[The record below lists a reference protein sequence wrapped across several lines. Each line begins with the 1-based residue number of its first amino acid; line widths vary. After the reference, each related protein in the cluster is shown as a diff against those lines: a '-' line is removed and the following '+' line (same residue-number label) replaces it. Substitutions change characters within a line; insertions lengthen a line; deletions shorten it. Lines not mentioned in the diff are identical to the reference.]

1 MSSIITIKNLCK
13 AYQRGSETVN
23 AVNNVSLEVE
33 QGDIVAIVG
42 PSGSGKTTLVNI
54 LGCLDNPT
62 SGELWLNDKKIFEAG
77 LSLSEKELTLIRRQ
91 YFGYIFQKFFLL
103 PTLTIKENIML
114 PEVFGIKAD
123 ISEQRAAEIM
133 DLLGISHRAEHLPS
147 ELSGGEMQRVA
158 IARALIT
165 NPKVLIAD
173 EPTGNLDTKRT
184 EEIKN
189 LLIDLNRKQGITII
203 LVTHNP
209 ELAQIADKVLFMEDG
224 KIKE

>member
-1 MSSIITIKNLCK
+1 MSAIITIKNLCK
-13 AYQRGSETVN
+13 TYQRGSETVK
-23 AVNNVSLEVE
+23 AVNNISLEVE
-33 QGDIVAIVG
+33 QGNIVAVVG

-62 SGELWLNDKKIFEAG
+62 SGELWLNDKKIFEDG
-77 LSLSEKELTLIRRQ
+77 LFLSEKELTLIRRQ

-103 PTLTIKENIML
+103 PTLSIKENIML

-123 ISEQRAAEIM
+123 INEQKAAEIM
-133 DLLGISHRAEHLPS
+133 DLLGINHRAEHLPS

-165 NPKVLIAD
+165 NPKILIAD
-173 EPTGNLDTKRT
+173 EPTGNLDTRRA

-224 KIKE
+224 KIKK